1 MLKLPLF
8 LALTLF
14 VSGPSLATEN
24 WRPYPDHLAS
34 FDYSQDTLGQHWQN
48 LTGGFRGPLPT
59 AETLKADAQKWP
71 ELYELTRKHLRSIST
86 THPELAFLAEGE
98 PSDHF
103 EDYAAL
109 LRRTWSLL
117 FNGSFQEA
125 RELGLALGP
134 AGYFPALY
142 AQALQATL
150 VEADEDTR
158 RTLLEEVIARTR
170 KIMPVAPDH
179 PMIRFG
185 NAYGKAR
192 ILEQLSASEAIA
204 TGYTSEVKDT
214 LTELLNEDPDNI
226 YALTLYAG
234 VQAGIIEKAG
244 SLIARLTYGAQES
257 AMETLFDKALNLA
270 PQYPAVYHEYARAR
284 LKVDD
289 EDGKQSALA
298 LLEKTQGMRP
308 SSAEEALILRA
319 VQQLR
324 QDLKN

>member
-1 MLKLPLF
+1 MLMPILF
-8 LALTLF
+8 LALALF
-14 VSGPSLATEN
+14 ASGPALATEN
-24 WRPYPDHLAS
+24 WRPYPDQLATFS
-34 FDYSQDTLGQHWQN
+34 YSQDTLGQHWQN

-59 AETLKADAQKWP
+59 GETLNADAQRWP
-71 ELYELTRKHLRSIST
+71 KLYELTRKHLSSIAA
-86 THPELAFLAEGE
+86 THPKLAFLAEGE

-103 EDYAAL
+103 EEYAAL

-117 FNGSFQEA
+117 FNGNFKEA

-134 AGYFPALY
+134 AGLFPALY

-150 VEADEDTR
+150 VETNEDTR
-158 RTLLEEVIARTR
+158 RILLEEVIARTR
-170 KIMPVAPDH
+170 EIMPMAPDH

-192 ILEQLSASEAIA
+192 ILEQLSASQALA

-214 LTELLNEDPDNI
+214 LTQLLDEDPENV

-234 VQAGIIEKAG
+234 VHAGIVEKAG
-244 SLIARLTYGAQES
+244 SVMARLTYGAKES
-257 AMETLFDKALNLA
+257 AMEELFEKALNLA

-284 LKVDD
+284 LKVDGKN
-289 EDGKQSALA
+289 EKQSALA
-298 LLEKTQGMRP
+298 LLEKTQGMTP

-319 VQQLR
+319 ARHLR